1 MTTSTARSR
10 TGRKFVVALI
20 GASLL
25 SASLGFAASTMI
37 KSPAQIAAESAAPAK
52 TTLTAPVTTGTIDS
66 TLVFAGSVVNG
77 NSIEFSPPPPTSG
90 DPIITATPLDV
101 GAAVAAGSVLIV
113 VADRPIILLPGE
125 IPLIRDLQR
134 GMTGDDVARL
144 QDGLRG
150 AGLAITDKAGVF
162 GKTTQ
167 TALTALYTAAGFSAP
182 LSGGGAAALR
192 SELVFAPDGATGRV
206 TALGSQ
212 LGGTVKN
219 PIVTLTTRPTV
230 ITAEISPA
238 DATLLTVGDT
248 VTIAGAGVD
257 AGDGTIISVS
267 PPAKSADGGFR
278 CTVVVQ
284 PAEELPPTSVDTQ
297 AQVTA
302 LTGSDGEP
310 GLLVP
315 LSGVYSAADGTT
327 YVVKAS
333 GEKSLK
339 VSVDV
344 IDTGDG
350 LAMVVASEGS
360 LTEGDDVVVGAE

>member
-206 TALGSQ
+206 TALGGQ

-267 PPAKSADGGFR
+267 PPVKSADGGFR

>member
-37 KSPAQIAAESAAPAK
+37 RSPAQIAAESAPPAR

-66 TLVFAGSVVNG
+66 TLAFAGSVVNG
-77 NSIEFSPPPPTSG
+77 NSIELSPPPPASG

-113 VADRPIILLPGE
+113 VADRPIIVLPGE

-150 AGLAITDKAGVF
+150 AGLAITDKVGVF

-167 TALTALYTAAGFSAP
+167 TALTALYKAAGFSAP

-206 TALGSQ
+206 TALGGQ
-212 LGGTVKN
+212 LGGTVTN

-248 VTIAGAGVD
+248 VTIAGAGAD

-267 PPAKSADGGFR
+267 PPVKSADGGFR

-327 YVVKAS
+327 YVLKAS

-344 IDTGDG
+344 INTGDG

-360 LTEGDDVVVGAE
+360 LVDGDDVVVGAE